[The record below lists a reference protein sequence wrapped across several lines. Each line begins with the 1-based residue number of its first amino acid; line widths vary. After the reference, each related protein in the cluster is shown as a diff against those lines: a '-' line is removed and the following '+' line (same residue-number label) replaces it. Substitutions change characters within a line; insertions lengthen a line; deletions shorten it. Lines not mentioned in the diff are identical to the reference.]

1 MPIIESPKP
10 APAPAPIG
18 QPPIDPSARRRRFRL
33 IAFVVVV
40 GLVLITGVG
49 FAVATALEE
58 QDSFCISC
66 HTAPEITYY
75 NRAYIAL
82 DTANAIPEDLST
94 RHYLAGQASGTPF
107 RCIDC
112 HRGDSGLP
120 HRVSAVALGAYD
132 ALIFFSGRYDS
143 SIEKQNT
150 KSGWLANASC
160 VTCHADTLLLF
171 DGINNHFHNYLPQV
185 QTALARGGQIQIGEA
200 LASTL
205 KDGETPTAEPV
216 AEVGLQ
222 CSSCHQAHKA
232 LIGGAT
238 TFFMDTDLRNTACV
252 DCHIKAGQGP
262 QDVRALSGND

>member
-10 APAPAPIG
+10 APAPMPIG

-33 IAFVVVV
+33 IAFIVVV

-58 QDSFCISC
+58 QDPFCVSC

-94 RHYLAGQASGTPF
+94 RHYLAGQANGVAF

-132 ALIFFSGRYDS
+132 ALIFLTPNRA
-143 SIEKQNT
+143 
-150 KSGWLANASC
+150 GWPTPLVSLATPIPCCCSMASTTTFIIIC
-160 VTCHADTLLLF
+160 RKYKRRWPGAAKF
-171 DGINNHFHNYLPQV
+171 
-185 QTALARGGQIQIGEA
+185 ALARHWPVPSK
-200 LASTL
+200 LAKHRAPNRWPML
-205 KDGETPTAEPV
+205 AYNAAV
-216 AEVGLQ
+216 AT
-222 CSSCHQAHKA
+222 KP
-232 LIGGAT
+232 
-238 TFFMDTDLRNTACV
+238 
-252 DCHIKAGQGP
+252 IK
-262 QDVRALSGND
+262 R